1 MRSVDVVKLAAGM
14 RPAGRLA
21 NPARVIQMME
31 AGIRVGLQRAGE
43 VLQMLAGMFTPAI
56 R

>member
-1 MRSVDVVKLAAGM
+1 MVKREISM